1 MTTDVTTDM
10 TTEVTTGVA
19 TGARPNKQKLRTE
32 RSTSGLLKAAAE
44 ILVEEGV
51 SALTLANVGERAGYS
66 RGLVTTRFGS
76 KANMVQAL
84 VERLTTRWAAVHV
97 EPRVRGK
104 SGLESLLEMMR
115 EMRDQISR
123 DPEDVLALQA
133 LLFDALSPASVTRE
147 AITEYNADL
156 GRSILSSIE
165 TGMRDGTV
173 KSEIVAQREA
183 NWVLEGIR
191 GIGFHWLLR
200 SDEYDAA
207 AALTHL
213 IAVVEDRLAAK

>member
-10 TTEVTTGVA
+10 TTDVTTGVA
-19 TGARPNKQKLRTE
+19 TSARPNKQKLRTE

-76 KANMVQAL
+76 KASMVQAL

-156 GRSILSSIE
+156 SRSILSSIE
-165 TGMRDGTV
+165 AGIADGTV

-183 NWVLEGIR
+183 SWVLEGIR

-200 SDEYDAA
+200 PDEYDAG

-213 IAVVEDRLAAK
+213 IGVVEDRLAAS